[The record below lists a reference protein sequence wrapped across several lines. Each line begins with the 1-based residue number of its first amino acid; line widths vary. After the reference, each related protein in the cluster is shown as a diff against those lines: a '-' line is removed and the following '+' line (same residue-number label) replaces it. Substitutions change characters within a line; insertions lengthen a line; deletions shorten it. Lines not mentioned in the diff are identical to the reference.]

1 MVGFFKLGVRMSA
14 QKDVG
19 LKIIALSKGV
29 GVVPET
35 ADLQAFKANT
45 GAWLHKAGY
54 RYEGPGA
61 SPNGEVPATVTI
73 VPVFDTADKMYV
85 RVPFKDDLINP
96 TDIPERETYPRLLDD
111 RFPVFLARYFV
122 RKCR

>member
-19 LKIIALSKGV
+19 LKIIALSKSV

-35 ADLQAFKANT
+35 AELQAFKANPE
-45 GAWLHKAGY
+45 AWLHKAGY

-61 SPNGEVPATVTI
+61 GPNGEVPATVRI
-73 VPVFDTADKMYV
+73 VPVFDTADTMHV

-96 TDIPERETYPRLLDD
+96 ADIPERETYPRLMDD
-111 RFPVFLARYFV
+111 RFPVFLARYFM